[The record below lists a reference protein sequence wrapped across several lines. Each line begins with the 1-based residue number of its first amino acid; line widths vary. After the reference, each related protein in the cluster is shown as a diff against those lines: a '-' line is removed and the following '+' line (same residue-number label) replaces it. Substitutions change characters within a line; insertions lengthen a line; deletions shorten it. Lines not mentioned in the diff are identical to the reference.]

1 MLVSSK
7 KSFAAASVFCCV
19 AAAATA
25 NAPAVAMTFGF
36 GSKTNKN
43 PRMQDA
49 GKMGRRA
56 PCVYDAQSGCAV
68 FLFFTNSMIP
78 FSFLL
83 CNFTSETANSSKIET
98 DVSEA
103 RNGQRGDKPNHNHPQ
118 THYPLYP
125 SIPK

>member
-49 GKMGRRA
+49 GKLGRRA
-56 PCVYDAQSGCAV
+56 PCVYDAQSGYAV
-68 FLFFTNSMIP
+68 FLFSLIV
-78 FSFLL
+78 L
-83 CNFTSETANSSKIET
+83 
-98 DVSEA
+98 
-103 RNGQRGDKPNHNHPQ
+103 
-118 THYPLYP
+118 
-125 SIPK
+125 